1 MNECRDLEDLLSAY
15 VDGEA
20 VDGDC
25 ARVRTH
31 IESCGVCRDR
41 VAGERQARDAVRAR
55 RGVLRACAPETLKAR
70 CAAHAA
76 AVEIKA
82 ARAAAAPVD
91 PPAAFAPVP
100 RRTFVRRWAPLSLAA
115 TVLLAVASVFG
126 LGLNDKVQALAFQ
139 TTIDHVTCSRFKGI
153 TPKVDHLAEAT
164 RWQERFGWPI
174 SVPASSEASQLE
186 LQAVRRCLLTDG
198 SVAHMMYEWRGEPLS
213 VYVLPKPALSD
224 GAEVARRFRHNAIM
238 WTQNDRTYIVVT
250 PRPRDPSLEQVVAY
264 VRTHAF

>member
-1 MNECRDLEDLLSAY
+1 MDECRDLEDVLSAY

-20 VDGDC
+20 VEGEC
-25 ARVRTH
+25 VRVRTH
-31 IESCGVCRDR
+31 LESCGVCRDR
-41 VAGERQARDAVRAR
+41 LAGEQQARDAVRAR
-55 RGVLRACAPETLKAR
+55 RDVLRTSAPPALKAR

-76 AVEIKA
+76 AV
-82 ARAAAAPVD
+82 D
-91 PPAAFAPVP
+91 SGPAASAATPPVGLTSVPP
-100 RRTFVRRWAPLSLAA
+100 RATFVRRWAPLSLAA

-126 LGLNDKVQALAFQ
+126 LGLNDRVQALAFQ
-139 TTIDHVTCSRFKGI
+139 TTLDHVTCSRYKGI

-213 VYVLPKPALSD
+213 VYVLPKPTLSD
-224 GAEVARRFRHNAIM
+224 GAEVTRRFDHNAVM
-238 WTQNDRTYIVVT
+238 WSKNDRTYIVVT
-250 PRPRDPSLEQVVAY
+250 AHPRDPSLEQVVAY